1 MKTTSVKA
9 GLDIPKTLRAEMF
22 CCLKALTIVSGLD
35 HLKAMIQSGVSF
47 LWNSHHQILHSSDHP
62 TTLDFLQH
70 LLRVRTLI
78 TKTFFLQEAER
89 ERERRERE
97 REGERAKGRIKGGR
111 EGGGENRFYH
121 SYTIEYP
128 MGHLTA

>member
-1 MKTTSVKA
+1 MKRWMQ
-9 GLDIPKTLRAEMF
+9 D
-22 CCLKALTIVSGLD
+22 
-35 HLKAMIQSGVSF
+35 
-47 LWNSHHQILHSSDHP
+47 
-62 TTLDFLQH
+62 
-70 LLRVRTLI
+70 LLSVRTLI

-89 ERERRERE
+89 GRERERERE

>member
-9 GLDIPKTLRAEMF
+9 GLDIPNTLRAEMF

-35 HLKAMIQSGVSF
+35 HLKAMIQTGVSF
-47 LWNSHHQILHSSDHP
+47 LWNSHHQILHSNDHP
-62 TTLDFLQH
+62 TTLDFLQE
-70 LLRVRTLI
+70 LLSVRTLI
-78 TKTFFLQEAER
+78 TKTFFLQEER
-89 ERERRERE
+89 ERER
-97 REGERAKGRIKGGR
+97 KGGR